1 MSILWGVK
9 NDGSQG
15 FPLTKL
21 MAVNRGLARLR
32 RLRWLIIKHDQDNH
46 AQLAKSSVI

>member
-21 MAVNRGLARLR
+21 MAVNTVLAAACDLN
-32 RLRWLIIKHDQDNH
+32 W
-46 AQLAKSSVI
+46 

>member
-9 NDGSQG
+9 NDDSQG

-21 MAVNRGLARLR
+21 MAINTGLARLR
-32 RLRWLIIKHDQDNH
+32 RMRFVLKRDVKH
-46 AQLAKSSVI
+46 QLTNTV